1 VTGRAG
7 AEEMPDTTRVI
18 AAATRASAECMPNF
32 IESETI
38 AAVSPAYGLHLLQR
52 IRFVRTCM

>member
-1 VTGRAG
+1 
-7 AEEMPDTTRVI
+7 MPDTTRVI
-18 AAATRASAECMPNF
+18 AAATRASAECVPNF

-38 AAVSPAYGLHLLQR
+38 AADSPAYGLHLLQR

>member
-18 AAATRASAECMPNF
+18 AAATRASAECVPNF
-32 IESETI
+32 IESEAI
-38 AAVSPAYGLHLLQR
+38 AADSPA
-52 IRFVRTCM
+52 